1 MLATLHRQ
9 GVKLWGGPSFQLL
22 GRFAHPGVKRIDFS
36 PDERYLVTFERIVIP
51 ENASQ
56 GPQFLGPEN
65 EGDYIAIW
73 DVKTGL
79 LMRTFPRILPI
90 GEDENA
96 SKQVVWPAMKW
107 SLDGKYVARVTP
119 GQQISVYSL
128 PDFGLVDKKSIKSDG
143 VVDFEWCPIGDK
155 DREEDVKDANA
166 GKPKKARESILA
178 YWTPEIGNQPARV
191 TTMSFPSRTTLRS
204 KNLFN
209 VSDVSPFIILTHT
222 LSISDYPQ
230 CKLFWQ
236 NQGDYLCVKVD
247 RYTKT
252 KKSVF
257 CNLEIVHLRE
267 KDYPVEVVEP
277 KGWL

>member
-1 MLATLHRQ
+1 MTTLHRQ

-51 ENASQ
+51 ENASR
-56 GPQFLGPEN
+56 GPQFLGQDN

-79 LMRTFPRILPI
+79 LMRTFPRILSI
-90 GEDENA
+90 GEEENL

-107 SLDGKYVARVTP
+107 SFDGKYVARVTP

-128 PDFGLVDKKSIKSDG
+128 PDFGLVDKKSIKIDG

-155 DREEDVKDANA
+155 DKEEDAKDAKA
-166 GKPKKARESILA
+166 GKPKKVRESILA

-191 TTMSFPSRTTLRS
+191 TLMNFPSRGTLRS

-209 VSDVSPFIILTHT
+209 VSDVSTFSILIHT
-222 LSISDYPQ
+222 FSIV
-230 CKLFWQ
+230 
-236 NQGDYLCVKVD
+236 DYL
-247 RYTKT
+247 
-252 KKSVF
+252 
-257 CNLEIVHLRE
+257 
-267 KDYPVEVVEP
+267 
-277 KGWL
+277 